1 MINNDN
7 KAITKQQKSEPM
19 IEIQAKL
26 LRGPV
31 YFAEETIECLVTL
44 RNVPSQQQQQQFQL
58 PVAARSREANGTTS
72 TTTTTPT
79 DALTSAGETTETQ
92 TTETTTS
99 EVSNSE
105 KTTRLPPVER
115 LCWANVQLHCFCLVD
130 ESQVNEEEIAAEASS
145 ITSSYSSSSAS
156 LGGSQISL
164 RNQSTTASSS
174 SSFSSSSKR
183 SSFALETYAST
194 DTSFHECL
202 LRAERGTI
210 VYASAPKILFCDLTL
225 APWECQTFVYTE
237 TLPRRLNPSYS
248 SPRLKYTY
256 KLTVGAQRIGAP
268 IHLLKMPLRIL
279 SALGFDTALSGK
291 MMANGDSNANGD
303 DSSSLKS
310 NNNFDDESRDESTPL
325 DLALHRIEAA
335 TCHRVPHS
343 FNITSGGGAGG
354 GNGRRVARFSIFKT
368 AYRLGEDVVGVFNFG
383 EGSVPCIRYSV
394 ALQTEETLSERFSK
408 SSSSSSSGRP
418 AVINVVNHGRC
429 GECTLNTVHSQV
441 VLTIPLTA
449 TPTFANDIVS
459 LEWKLH
465 FRFVISSSPE
475 QAAPLVYSRTEEAVQ
490 RVAPRELAVQVMT
503 WDFPIKVLGTHPAH
517 VAKGFQMASI
527 GSLNI

>member
-1 MINNDN
+1 M
-7 KAITKQQKSEPM
+7 
-19 IEIQAKL
+19 
-26 LRGPV
+26 
-31 YFAEETIECLVTL
+31 
-44 RNVPSQQQQQQFQL
+44 
-58 PVAARSREANGTTS
+58 
-72 TTTTTPT
+72 
-79 DALTSAGETTETQ
+79 
-92 TTETTTS
+92 
-99 EVSNSE
+99 
-105 KTTRLPPVER
+105 ER

-145 ITSSYSSSSAS
+145 ITSSYYSSSSAS

-164 RNQSTTASSS
+164 RNQSTTTVSSS

-279 SALGFDTALSGK
+279 SASLGFDTALSGK
-291 MMANGDSNANGD
+291 MMANGESNANGD
-303 DSSSLKS
+303 DSGSLKS
-310 NNNFDDESRDESTPL
+310 NNNNFDDESRDESTPL

-343 FNITSGGGAGG
+343 FNITSGGGGAGGGG

-408 SSSSSSSGRP
+408 SSSSSSSSGRP

-449 TPTFANDIVS
+449 TPTFANDIG
-459 LEWKLH
+459 
-465 FRFVISSSPE
+465 R
-475 QAAPLVYSRTEEAVQ
+475 R
-490 RVAPRELAVQVMT
+490 
-503 WDFPIKVLGTHPAH
+503 
-517 VAKGFQMASI
+517 
-527 GSLNI
+527 